1 MLFLLPPSETKQI
14 GGKPLNIGQVA
25 LTFGQLNDARDQV
38 YAALKSLCESEAD
51 VAAKVLGLSQKQLG
65 DLRVNLEVQ
74 TSPIMPALDRYTGTL
89 FDGLHGRGLKG
100 TPTEFA
106 SLGEA
111 QRERAKDSL
120 LIQSALFGLI
130 PAMNL
135 IPNYRLSG
143 TTRLPGLSLK
153 DVWTEAHERVWPRL
167 EGLPLIDLRSKS
179 YAELAPIPA
188 SMASFWVEVVAEGA
202 DGQRRAL
209 NHFNKKAKGEFVR
222 AVLSQKSPASSI
234 RDLKRAA
241 KTVGLRLEE
250 SKAQLVLITKE

>member
-1 MLFLLPPSETKQI
+1 MLLLLPPSETKDV

-25 LTFGQLNDARDQV
+25 LTFGQLNEARDRV
-38 YAALKSLCESEAD
+38 YAALRDLCAGDAD
-51 VAAKVLGLSQKQLG
+51 VAAKVLGLGKKQLG
-65 DLRVNLEVQ
+65 DLQVNLEVQ

-89 FDGLHGRGLKG
+89 YDGLHGRGLKG

-106 SLGEA
+106 SMGEA
-111 QRERAKDSL
+111 ARDRAKETL

-153 DVWTEAHERVWPRL
+153 DVWSEGHERVWPRL
-167 EGLPLIDLRSKS
+167 EDSPIIDLRSKS
-179 YAELAPIPA
+179 YAELAPIPQGVEH
-188 SMASFWVEVVAEGA
+188 FWVEVVAAGS
-202 DGQRRAL
+202 DGQQRAM

-222 AVLSQKSPASSI
+222 SVLSLASPASSI
-234 RDLKRAA
+234 SDLTKAA
-241 KTVGLRLEE
+241 KKTGLRLEE
-250 SKAQLVLITKE
+250 SKSQLTLIV